1 MSWRHEQHLN
11 QQTKRAREKA
21 MSKIRVEVAY
31 ALPHQQKLIALEVEP
46 GTTMYEAVLRS
57 GILEA
62 FPQINPEQ
70 DKMGIF
76 GKAVK
81 DPKEHVLRDGERV
94 EIYRPLVVDPK
105 QARLNRAAKS

>member
-1 MSWRHEQHLN
+1 MSD
-11 QQTKRAREKA
+11 
-21 MSKIRVEVAY
+21 KIRVEVVY
-31 ALPHQQKLIALEVEP
+31 ALPKQQRLVALDVEP

-57 GILEA
+57 GIVEL

-81 DPKEHVLRDGERV
+81 NPREHVLQAGERV
-94 EIYRPLVVDPK
+94 EIYRPLAVDPK
-105 QARLNRAAKS
+105 QARLNRAVKTKGESDG

>member
-1 MSWRHEQHLN
+1 MSD
-11 QQTKRAREKA
+11 
-21 MSKIRVEVAY
+21 KIRVEVAY
-31 ALPHQQKLIALEVEP
+31 ALPHRQKLIALDVEA

-105 QARLNRAAKS
+105 QARLNRDRKSTRLNSSHVKISYAVFC